1 MSKRLIVNAMAL
13 AVVFGG
19 SLSLS
24 AQRQQEAVGTIGTVE
39 PAKGGTCCDA
49 AAKTCYLNLGDG
61 IVVQQSNAYAC

>member
-1 MSKRLIVNAMAL
+1 MTKRLIVNALAV

-24 AQRQQEAVGTIGTVE
+24 AQRQTTIGTTQ

-61 IVVQQSNAYAC
+61 IVVQQLNSYAC

>member
-1 MSKRLIVNAMAL
+1 MTKRLIVNTLAL

-24 AQRQQEAVGTIGTVE
+24 AQRSATTIGSVE

-49 AAKTCYLNLGDG
+49 SAKTCYLNLGDG
-61 IVVQQSNAYAC
+61 IVVTQTNSYAC